1 MLMDIEKFDVVID
14 ARDKVLGRI
23 ASRAAKEALSGKSVA
38 VVNAENAFITGSRRV
53 VAKRYKTRLN
63 LQEKAN
69 PEHSP
74 YWSRRP
80 DMLVRRVIRGM
91 LPYRKPSGKSA
102 YRRLRVYSGMP
113 KELENQKMLQI
124 ETNGPKTMYVK
135 YIYIK
140 ELSNQLGYNRE

>member
-1 MLMDIEKFDVVID
+1 MEVEKFDVVID
-14 ARDKVLGRI
+14 AKDRVLGRI

-38 VVNAENAFITGSRRV
+38 VVNAESAFITGSKRV
-53 VAKRYKTRLN
+53 VAKRYRTRLN

-91 LPYRKPSGKSA
+91 MPYRKPTGKSA

-113 KELENQKMLQI
+113 KELGNHHVLHI
-124 ETNGPKTMYVK
+124 ETSNPKTIYVK
-135 YIYIK
+135 YVYIK
-140 ELSNQLGYNRE
+140 ELSKLLGYNRE